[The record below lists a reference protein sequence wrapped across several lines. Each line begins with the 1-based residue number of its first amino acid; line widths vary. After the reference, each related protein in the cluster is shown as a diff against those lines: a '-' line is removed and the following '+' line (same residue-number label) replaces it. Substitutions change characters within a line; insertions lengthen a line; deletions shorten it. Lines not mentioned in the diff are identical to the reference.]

1 MRIMVWVLLCV
12 PSLALAGGPPTD
24 GINWFSIKPPEEH
37 NIAMGWFI
45 LNFLIFAG
53 CLGLVIR
60 GPIMRQVR
68 ARAERFEKLLRAA
81 DDARE
86 EAERRQAE
94 LQARLDGLSN
104 EIDELQKATEA
115 KLERERALIM
125 AKAEEEIGRLQKNA
139 EVALRRQRRSAERR
153 LTAEAAKL
161 AFAAAYERVDQA
173 VNESDHERL
182 NDEFIANVEGE
193 A

>member
-1 MRIMVWVLLCV
+1 MRVMIWVLLCV
-12 PSLALAGGPPTD
+12 PSLAYAGGPPTD

-81 DDARE
+81 EEARE
-86 EAERRQAE
+86 QAEKRQAE
-94 LQARLDGLSN
+94 LQARLDGLSH
-104 EIDELQKATEA
+104 EIDELQKTTEA
-115 KLERERALIM
+115 KLERERSLIM
-125 AKAEEEIGRLQKNA
+125 ANAEEEIGRLQKNA
-139 EVALRRQRRSAERR
+139 EIALRRQRRSAERR
-153 LTAEAAKL
+153 LTAEAARL
-161 AFAAAYERVDQA
+161 AYAAAHERVTQA
-173 VNESDHERL
+173 VNESDHDRL
-182 NDEFIANVEGE
+182 NAEFVANVEGE

>member
-153 LTAEAAKL
+153 LTAEAARL